1 MHKVLAVAAAAL
13 LAGCAASPPPSS
25 STRDLAALDAVTSSI
40 IGHPITTTSN
50 DARMHFLAAQRE
62 QDLGRNFEALDHYQ
76 RAVRADST
84 FAFAYLGVAN
94 VSNSLAD
101 FKTNLARA
109 EKLASGASEAERLQI
124 QIARQGFENDVSGQL
139 ALAQEL
145 VTKFPDSPRAYLVLA
160 GVQAGLNRTAEAR
173 ESYGRAIALAPNLL
187 SAHTQVGIT
196 YLFAIA
202 QNNGTVDWLVHKA
215 VWLVRGRIAAIP
227 WVMFTVA
234 AVLTAVGAVSP
245 TAVAIIAPIALR
257 FSQRYKISPL
267 LMGLVVIHGAQ
278 AGGFSPISIYGGIT
292 NQVVERAGLPRNDL
306 ALFLASFFFNLG
318 VAVLIFFLFRGHRTG
333 RFSEREDRKELSDGE
348 PESVQIGLNK
358 HRVLTLVGLL
368 SLGVGSLALE
378 LNIGLLAI
386 SVAVLLALL
395 APHDQKRA
403 IEQVSWPT
411 VLLITGVI
419 TYIAV
424 LQKIGAVDLVGN
436 SVSRIGAP
444 LLAALLLCY
453 IGGIVS
459 AFASSI
465 AVLGTTIPLAVPF
478 LLQGHVHAVG
488 VVAAIAVST
497 TIVDVS
503 PFSTNGALV
512 VANSQGVDKDHFY
525 RQMLIYSAV
534 VVAIGPF
541 LTWLVLVLPRWL

>member
-1 MHKVLAVAAAAL
+1 MTTQIAGIVLLAVMF
-13 LAGCAASPPPSS
+13 
-25 STRDLAALDAVTSSI
+25 I
-40 IGHPITTTSN
+40 IATVLPIN
-50 DARMHFLAAQRE
+50 M
-62 QDLGRNFEALDHYQ
+62 
-76 RAVRADST
+76 
-84 FAFAYLGVAN
+84 
-94 VSNSLAD
+94 
-101 FKTNLARA
+101 
-109 EKLASGASEAERLQI
+109 GA
-124 QIARQGFENDVSGQL
+124 L
-139 ALAQEL
+139 ALVGAFVIGL
-145 VTKFPDSPRAYLVLA
+145 ISHLPARDIFAGFPGDLFVTL
-160 GVQAGLNRTAEAR
+160 
-173 ESYGRAIALAPNLL
+173 
-187 SAHTQVGIT
+187 VGIT

-202 QNNGTVDWLVHKA
+202 QNNGTIDWLVQKA

-245 TAVAIIAPIALR
+245 AAVAIIAPIALR

-306 ALFLASFFFNLG
+306 ALFLASLFFNLG
-318 VAVLIFFLFRGHRTG
+318 VAVLIFFLFRGHRT
-333 RFSEREDRKELSDGE
+333 RRLNEREDRKELNDAE
-348 PESVQIGLNK
+348 AEAVQVRLNK
-358 HRVLTLVGLL
+358 HRALTLLGLI
-368 SLGVGSLALE
+368 SLGVGSLALD

-453 IGGIVS
+453 IGGVVS

-512 VANSQGVDKDHFY
+512 VANSQGVDKDRFY

>member
-1 MHKVLAVAAAAL
+1 MATQIAGIVLLAVMFIIATAL
-13 LAGCAASPPPSS
+13 PINMGALALVGAF
-25 STRDLAALDAVTSSI
+25 I
-40 IGHPITTTSN
+40 IGLLSH
-50 DARMHFLAAQRE
+50 L
-62 QDLGRNFEALDHYQ
+62 
-76 RAVRADST
+76 
-84 FAFAYLGVAN
+84 
-94 VSNSLAD
+94 
-101 FKTNLARA
+101 
-109 EKLASGASEAERLQI
+109 
-124 QIARQGFENDVSGQL
+124 
-139 ALAQEL
+139 
-145 VTKFPDSPRAYLVLA
+145 SPRDIFA
-160 GVQAGLNRTAEAR
+160 GFPGDLFVTL
-173 ESYGRAIALAPNLL
+173 
-187 SAHTQVGIT
+187 VGIT

-245 TAVAIIAPIALR
+245 AAVAIIAPIALR

-292 NQVVERAGLPRNDL
+292 NQVVDRAGLPRNDL

-333 RFSEREDRKELSDGE
+333 RLSEREDRKELSAGE

-358 HRVLTLVGLL
+358 HRALTLVGLL

-525 RQMLIYSAV
+525 HQMLIYSAV

>member
-1 MHKVLAVAAAAL
+1 MATQIAGIVLLAVMFIIATTLPINMGAL
-13 LAGCAASPPPSS
+13 
-25 STRDLAALDAVTSSI
+25 ALVGAFI
-40 IGHPITTTSN
+40 IG
-50 DARMHFLAAQRE
+50 
-62 QDLGRNFEALDHYQ
+62 
-76 RAVRADST
+76 
-84 FAFAYLGVAN
+84 
-94 VSNSLAD
+94 
-101 FKTNLARA
+101 
-109 EKLASGASEAERLQI
+109 
-124 QIARQGFENDVSGQL
+124 
-139 ALAQEL
+139 
-145 VTKFPDSPRAYLVLA
+145 
-160 GVQAGLNRTAEAR
+160 
-173 ESYGRAIALAPNLL
+173 LL
-187 SAHTQVGIT
+187 SHLSPKDIFAGFPGDLFVTLVGIT

-245 TAVAIIAPIALR
+245 AAVAIIAPIALR
-257 FSQRYKISPL
+257 FSQRYRISPL

-333 RFSEREDRKELSDGE
+333 RLSEREDRKELSAGE

-534 VVAIGPF
+534 VVAVGPF
-541 LTWLVLVLPRWL
+541 LTWLVLVVPRWL

>member
-1 MHKVLAVAAAAL
+1 MLTQIAGIAL
-13 LAGCAASPPPSS
+13 LAVMFIIATVLPINMGA
-25 STRDLAALDAVTSSI
+25 LAFVGAFI
-40 IGHPITTTSN
+40 IGLISGLP
-50 DARMHFLAAQRE
+50 ARDIFAGFPG
-62 QDLGRNFEALDHYQ
+62 DLF
-76 RAVRADST
+76 
-84 FAFAYLGVAN
+84 
-94 VSNSLAD
+94 
-101 FKTNLARA
+101 
-109 EKLASGASEAERLQI
+109 
-124 QIARQGFENDVSGQL
+124 
-139 ALAQEL
+139 
-145 VTKFPDSPRAYLVLA
+145 VTL
-160 GVQAGLNRTAEAR
+160 
-173 ESYGRAIALAPNLL
+173 
-187 SAHTQVGIT
+187 VGIT

-202 QNNGTVDWLVHKA
+202 KNNGSIDWLVQKA

-245 TAVAIIAPIALR
+245 AAVAIIAPIALR

-267 LMGLVVIHGAQ
+267 LMGLLVIHGAQ
-278 AGGFSPISIYGGIT
+278 AGGFSPLSIYGGIT

-306 ALFLASFFFNLG
+306 ALFLASLFFNLG
-318 VAVLIFFLFRGHRTG
+318 IGVLIFFLFRGHKAG
-333 RFSEREDRKELSDGE
+333 RLNEREDQKELSDGE
-348 PESVQIGLNK
+348 SESVQIELNR
-358 HRVLTLVGLL
+358 HRLLTLVGLI

-453 IGGIVS
+453 IGGVVS

-478 LLQGHVHAVG
+478 LLQGHVQAVG

-541 LTWLVLVLPRWL
+541 LTWLVLILPGWL

>member
-1 MHKVLAVAAAAL
+1 MATQIAGIVLLAVMFIIATAL
-13 LAGCAASPPPSS
+13 PINMGALALVGAF
-25 STRDLAALDAVTSSI
+25 I
-40 IGHPITTTSN
+40 IG
-50 DARMHFLAAQRE
+50 
-62 QDLGRNFEALDHYQ
+62 
-76 RAVRADST
+76 
-84 FAFAYLGVAN
+84 
-94 VSNSLAD
+94 
-101 FKTNLARA
+101 
-109 EKLASGASEAERLQI
+109 
-124 QIARQGFENDVSGQL
+124 
-139 ALAQEL
+139 
-145 VTKFPDSPRAYLVLA
+145 
-160 GVQAGLNRTAEAR
+160 
-173 ESYGRAIALAPNLL
+173 LL
-187 SAHTQVGIT
+187 SHLSPKDIFAGFPGDLFVTLVGIT

-245 TAVAIIAPIALR
+245 AAVAIIAPIALR

-333 RFSEREDRKELSDGE
+333 RLNEREDRKELSDGE

-358 HRVLTLVGLL
+358 HRVLTLVGLI
-368 SLGVGSLALE
+368 SLGVGALALE

-534 VVAIGPF
+534 VVAVGPF

>member
-1 MHKVLAVAAAAL
+1 MATQIAGIVLLAVMFIIATAL
-13 LAGCAASPPPSS
+13 PINMGALALVGAF
-25 STRDLAALDAVTSSI
+25 I
-40 IGHPITTTSN
+40 IGLLSH
-50 DARMHFLAAQRE
+50 L
-62 QDLGRNFEALDHYQ
+62 
-76 RAVRADST
+76 
-84 FAFAYLGVAN
+84 
-94 VSNSLAD
+94 
-101 FKTNLARA
+101 
-109 EKLASGASEAERLQI
+109 
-124 QIARQGFENDVSGQL
+124 
-139 ALAQEL
+139 
-145 VTKFPDSPRAYLVLA
+145 SPRDIFA
-160 GVQAGLNRTAEAR
+160 GFPGDLFVTL
-173 ESYGRAIALAPNLL
+173 
-187 SAHTQVGIT
+187 VGIT

-245 TAVAIIAPIALR
+245 AAVAIIAPIALR
-257 FSQRYKISPL
+257 FSQRYRISPL

-333 RFSEREDRKELSDGE
+333 RLSEREDRKELSAGE